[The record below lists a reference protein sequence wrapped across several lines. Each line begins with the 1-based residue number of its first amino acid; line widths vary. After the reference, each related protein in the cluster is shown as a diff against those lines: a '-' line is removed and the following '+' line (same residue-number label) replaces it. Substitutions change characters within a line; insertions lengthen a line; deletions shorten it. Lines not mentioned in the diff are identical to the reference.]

1 MSSEN
6 TCTILLGNPTRS
18 SGFFSTRTIAR
29 PMIADP
35 KSELRRQSGRVAD
48 EYIQEMSQRYG
59 EESNAFRVR
68 VLGEFPAR
76 DDDTAIPLE
85 LVEAAQNREVEVL
98 EDEPIIWGLD
108 VARFGSAKSV
118 LCKRQGRKIL
128 ALTSWKN
135 LDLMRLAGAI
145 VCRI

>member
-1 MSSEN
+1 MS
-6 TCTILLGNPTRS
+6 C
-18 SGFFSTRTIAR
+18 
-29 PMIADP
+29 ADSP
-35 KSELRRQSGRVAD
+35 RVAD

-118 LCKRQGRKIL
+118 LCKSARAKDSRADVMEKSGPNETGGSDR
-128 ALTSWKN
+128 
-135 LDLMRLAGAI
+135 
-145 VCRI
+145 CRI

>member
-1 MSSEN
+1 
-6 TCTILLGNPTRS
+6 
-18 SGFFSTRTIAR
+18 
-29 PMIADP
+29 
-35 KSELRRQSGRVAD
+35 
-48 EYIQEMSQRYG
+48 MSQRYG

-68 VLGEFPAR
+68 VLGSFLR
-76 DDDTAIPLE
+76 VTMTLQSVR

-145 VCRI
+145 VAEYESLHPRLQPQRICIDSIGVGGGVCDRL